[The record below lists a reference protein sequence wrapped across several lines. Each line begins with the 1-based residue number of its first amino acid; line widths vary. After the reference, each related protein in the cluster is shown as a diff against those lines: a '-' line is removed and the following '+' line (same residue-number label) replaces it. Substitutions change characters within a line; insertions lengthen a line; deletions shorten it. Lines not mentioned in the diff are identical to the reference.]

1 MGLNEYL
8 DNQLVKVDEGSL
20 IIAQQI
26 QEQLINFQVE
36 KKKIDKQE
44 KELKN
49 KLEDIMRK
57 NNITKYES
65 NDKKLM
71 ITLGEDTTTETVN
84 KDKLFLK
91 YPDVYRD
98 EEIVKESTRKG
109 SLRIT
114 IREDKNEIS
123 DK

>member
-26 QEQLINFQVE
+26 QEQLINFQIE

-49 KLEDIMRK
+49 KLEDIMRE

-71 ITLGEDTTTETVN
+71 ITLGEDSITETI
-84 KDKLFLK
+84 DKNELWLQ
-91 YPDVYRD
+91 YPDVYRKV
-98 EEIVKESTRKG
+98 VKETPRKG

-114 IREDKNEIS
+114 IREDK
-123 DK
+123 

>member
-26 QEQLINFQVE
+26 QEQLISFQIE

-49 KLEDIMRK
+49 KLEDIMRE

-71 ITLGEDTTTETVN
+71 ITLGEDSITETI
-84 KDKLFLK
+84 DKNELWLQ
-91 YPDVYRD
+91 YPDVFRKV
-98 EEIVKESTRKG
+98 VKETPRKG